1 MKHYRTHERGIA
13 LLITLLLM
21 SVLLTV
27 SASLLNITLKQ
38 YQFSSIG
45 VASEQAFQA
54 ANAGLE
60 CMVWHDYEDYPT
72 SKFDVDTPTAP
83 NPAGPTIECM
93 GVNDSTSAV
102 GAIGSGEEQRYRFSW
117 RVSSDPDIPELCTDV
132 SIYKFYELGTAD
144 GNPTGPSMDIALGQT
159 GQNCA
164 EDVVCTVIRA
174 RGYNV
179 ACPAD
184 DDDPFPPRTIERE
197 ITQRY

>member
-1 MKHYRTHERGIA
+1 MTQHSHHHNERGIA

-60 CMVWHDYEDYPT
+60 CILWHDYEAYPD
-72 SKFDVDTPTAP
+72 SKFDVDVPDP
-83 NPAGPTIECM
+83 NVTIACM
-93 GVNDSTSAV
+93 GSGNTDTPAVTS
-102 GAIGSGEEQRYRFSW
+102 GSGYVRRDYRFSW
-117 RVSSDPDIPELCTDV
+117 GTDPEVCSDVTL
-132 SIYKFYELGTAD
+132 YKFESASGDVDMSEA
-144 GNPTGPSMDIALGQT
+144 TGKAGQV
-159 GQNCA
+159 CA
-164 EDVVCTVIRA
+164 EKVVCTVIRA

-179 ACPAD
+179 ACPSGSN
-184 DDDPFPPRTIERE
+184 PFPPRTIERE

>member
-1 MKHYRTHERGIA
+1 MKYRETHERGIA

-60 CMVWHDYEDYPT
+60 CVMWHDYEDYPD
-72 SKFDVDTPTAP
+72 SKFDVGGVTPSISCMEEPAVAP
-83 NPAGPTIECM
+83 RVDNPT
-93 GVNDSTSAV
+93 
-102 GAIGSGEEQRYRFSW
+102 GAIEERIYRFSW
-117 RVSSDPDIPELCTDV
+117 GDPEVCSDVT
-132 SIYKFYELGTAD
+132 IYKFESTSGSVSMSNA
-144 GNPTGPSMDIALGQT
+144 TGQAGQT
-159 GQNCA
+159 CA